1 MTSQLAPHAQ
11 HRIIVPLGAQIVW
24 LFVLALPVASVA
36 WTLTQ
41 EEISREPREYA
52 QRQSEHAPQWW
63 KRKFFYLFTCQYC
76 TSHYVTLFFVAVT
89 GYKLLS
95 PGWPGYLIS
104 LFAVV
109 WVANFYMSVYA
120 WLRQEF
126 KTQKFEAKAVE
137 HEVNQK
143 ISGPKIERPAA

>member
-1 MTSQLAPHAQ
+1 MVRQSHRTTVSLAAQL
-11 HRIIVPLGAQIVW
+11 VW
-24 LFVLALPVASVA
+24 LLVLPLAVASVA
-36 WTLTQ
+36 WTITQ
-41 EEISREPREYA
+41 EEITREVRDYA
-52 QRQSEHAPQWW
+52 LRQSESAPQWW
-63 KRKFFYLFTCQYC
+63 KRKFFYLSTCQYC
-76 TSHYVTLFFVAVT
+76 TSHYVTLFFVAIT

-95 PGWPGYLIS
+95 PRWPGYLIS
-104 LFAVV
+104 FFAVV

-137 HEVNQK
+137 HEVNEK